1 MRIPQSP
8 PDFHELWEEAGKAQ
22 RLTEVFGV
30 ASGPQAGARYHHWD
44 KLRRLK
50 PPADLDYREWWLATK
65 LRRRSLLKALPLR
78 DIRDNPFVYALP
90 DPIPERLHDIDMH
103 GGGTIGM
110 PEAVT
115 NPDTKDRYLI
125 TSLVEEAITSSQL
138 EGAATTRRVAREMIR
153 IGRKP
158 KDRSETMILNNY
170 RTMQRIGELRKER
183 LSPELICD
191 LHRLVTQDT
200 LDEPSMAGRFRT
212 RGQVVDVGDLY
223 GQVFHTPPPA
233 EQLDERVKALSD
245 FANADTPKEFVH
257 PVIRSIAVHFWLA
270 YDHPFVDGNGRTAR
284 ALFYWSM
291 LHRGFWVCEFFSI
304 SAIILKGPAKYGRA
318 FLYTETDDNDLTYF
332 LLYHLDVIRRALDR
346 LREYIER
353 KTTELR
359 RLQQELRGMRFLNH
373 RQQALVSHA
382 LRNPQA
388 DYSIESHRASHGV
401 VYQTART
408 DLLGLTERGL
418 LESRKVGKEWHFTP
432 ASDLEQRLRDLPE
445 SRHGGGLDRS
455 SLDWLAVFAC
465 EIAASRA

>member
-1 MRIPQSP
+1 MRMPESP
-8 PDFHELWEEAGKAQ
+8 PDFQGLLEEAAKTQ
-22 RLTEVFGV
+22 RLLKVLKVAPRPETGV
-30 ASGPQAGARYHHWD
+30 HYHHWD
-44 KLRRLK
+44 KLRRLR
-50 PPADLDYREWWLATK
+50 PPAGFDHREWWLATK
-65 LRRRSLLKALPLR
+65 MRRLETLKELPLR
-78 DIRDNPFVYALP
+78 DIGDQPFVYAMP
-90 DPIPERLHDIDMH
+90 DPIPERLHDIDLH
-103 GGGTIGM
+103 GGGSIGM

-115 NPDTKDRYLI
+115 NPDTKERYLI
-125 TSLVEEAITSSQL
+125 NSLVEEAITSSQL

-153 IGRKP
+153 IGRSP

-183 LSPELICD
+183 LSPELVCE
-191 LHRLVTQDT
+191 LHHLVTQDT

-212 RGQVVDVGDLY
+212 KDQVIEVSDLY
-223 GQVFHTPPPA
+223 GQVFHTLPPA
-233 EQLDERVKALSD
+233 EQLDERVKALCD

-291 LHRGFWVCEFFSI
+291 LHRSFWLCEFFSI
-304 SAIILKGPAKYGRA
+304 SEIILKGPAKYGRA

-332 LLYHLDVIRRALDR
+332 LLYHLDVIRRAFDR
-346 LREYIER
+346 LHEYIER

-359 RLQQELRGMRFLNH
+359 RLEQELRVMRFLNH

-388 DYSIESHRASHGV
+388 DYTFESHRASHGV
-401 VYQTART
+401 AYQTART

-418 LESRKVGKEWHFTP
+418 LDSRKAGREWHFTP

-445 SRHGGGLDRS
+445 SRHGGG
-455 SLDWLAVFAC
+455 
-465 EIAASRA
+465 